1 MIGRNIGNYKIVRV
15 LGEGGMGTVYLAEHP
30 MIGKRVAVKMLRPD
44 LGTDPGLVSR
54 FFQEAKAVN
63 EIRHPNIVDISD
75 FGHTDDG
82 IVYFVMELLE
92 GKSMRDRLSE
102 YGPMPIEQA
111 ITTARQVIDA
121 LAAAHRVGIIHR
133 DLKPDNIF
141 LVADPQVPGAFRA
154 KLFDFGVAKL
164 VGDKQKQVSHKT
176 IDGAVVGTPF
186 YMSPEQAL
194 CHEVGAAADI
204 YAMGVVMFEMLTAQV
219 PFRSEQ
225 LVLLLNA
232 ILKQPAPPPSKL
244 RPEIPPWLDRLVLR
258 CLEKDPEARP
268 RSMEEVSKVLGAG
281 MTELGG
287 GEAALGATMIAPA
300 GTTPTPVVVPHA
312 SAVRATM
319 ARTAAAGRTVAATE
333 AAAARTTAAR
343 AADAVPADAPAAASS
358 ASLHAA
364 TIRRGVARPGDAPGL
379 ARRVRDYLDTRRV
392 QRVAV
397 PLFLVTALVV
407 VGTIFLSSKS
417 QRPVTEIVPEVAPPP
432 APAPTHVA
440 LHLNSDPSGAEVIRL
455 TDNRRLGTT
464 PLVDIRLAD
473 GQEVNYRFHLAG
485 HTDVQMPY
493 HPTEAGKF
501 EITATLTP
509 NERHSDSY
517 PRTSGS
523 SSRHGRR
530 EKKQA
535 EKHSAPAAL
544 TPTLAPATQ
553 PREVMQPAT
562 LPPLGDRNP
571 VHRLGR

>member
-1 MIGRNIGNYKIVRV
+1 VIGRNIGNYKIVRV

-92 GKSMRDRLSE
+92 GKSLRDQLSE

-111 ITTARQVIDA
+111 VTTARQVIDA

-141 LVADPQVPGAFRA
+141 LVADSQVPGGFRS

-164 VGDKQKQVSHKT
+164 LGDKQKQVGHKT

-194 CHEVGAAADI
+194 CHEVSAAADI
-204 YAMGVVMFEMLTAQV
+204 YAMGVVLFEMLTGQV

-258 CLEKDPEARP
+258 CLEKDAEARP
-268 RSMEEVSKVLGAG
+268 RSMEEVSKALAAG
-281 MTELGG
+281 MLETAG
-287 GEAALGATMIAPA
+287 GEAALGATMIASA
-300 GTTPTPVVVPHA
+300 GMTPTPVVVPHA
-312 SAVRATM
+312 GAVRSTM
-319 ARTAAAGRTVAATE
+319 
-333 AAAARTTAAR
+333 ARTTAAQR
-343 AADAVPADAPAAASS
+343 TSASSDAVAARATAARPLAATPDQAAAAASS
-358 ASLHAA
+358 ASMRAA
-364 TIRRGVARPGDAPGL
+364 PIRGGVARPGEMPGL
-379 ARRVRDYLDTRRV
+379 VARVRDYLETRRV

-407 VGTIFLSSKS
+407 VGSIFLSSKA
-417 QRPVTEIVPEVAPPP
+417 QRPVTEIVPEVAAPPPP
-432 APAPTHVA
+432 APAHAA
-440 LHLNSDPSGAEVIRL
+440 LHLNSEPPGAEVIRL

-473 GQEVNYRFHLAG
+473 GYEVNYRFHLAG
-485 HTDVQMPY
+485 YTDVQMPF
-493 HPTEAGKF
+493 HPTTAGKF

-509 NERHSDSY
+509 TERRSEGY
-517 PRTSGS
+517 ARTSGS
-523 SSRHGRR
+523 TSRHGRH
-530 EKKQA
+530 EKKQL
-535 EKHSAPAAL
+535 EKVAAPAAVNV
-544 TPTLAPATQ
+544 APSPQ
-553 PREVMQPAT
+553 PQEVMQPAT
-562 LPPLGDRNP
+562 IPPLGDRNP
-571 VHRLGR
+571 VRRLGR